1 MEILKNDNIK
11 IYDLHKRLDKIN
23 INLKKHFLKNNNI
36 STSKKLE
43 EVRQNSNLNT
53 AEHMTFA
60 HF

>member
-23 INLKKHFLKNNNI
+23 INLKKHFFKNNNI